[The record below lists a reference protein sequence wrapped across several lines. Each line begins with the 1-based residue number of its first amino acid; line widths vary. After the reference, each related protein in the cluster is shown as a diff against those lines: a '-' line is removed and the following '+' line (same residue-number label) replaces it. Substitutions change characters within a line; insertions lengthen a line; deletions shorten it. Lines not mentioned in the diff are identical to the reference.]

1 MFVTKYLNTEGLLME
16 KRIKYFTNDL
26 IDNLVSESEFPMNSL
41 SIQISFSY
49 ASKLI
54 NINWNDILFA
64 INNGYFNNASA
75 IEYAVILLGKDE
87 ENEKIL
93 DLACIN
99 SQEITKEELLQEYVI
114 ELADTVSEKEKEE
127 TKDKIMYVLLN
138 LLFDNKNTFEDPL
151 SAIEVIYDDFNF
163 PKSIENFVRYMQIE
177 EENSVSIVEMY
188 YNNWEKYLCSQ
199 KSRFSP
205 TE

>member
-1 MFVTKYLNTEGLLME
+1 MFATNYLKAGGLLME
-16 KRIKYFTNDL
+16 NRIEYFTNDL
-26 IDNLVSESEFPMNSL
+26 IDKMVSESEFPMNSL
-41 SIQISFSY
+41 SIQIPFSY
-49 ASKLI
+49 ALELV

-75 IEYAVILLGKDE
+75 IEYAIILLGKDE

-99 SQEITKEELLQEYVI
+99 SSEITKEELLQEYVI
-114 ELADTVSEKEKEE
+114 ELADTVPEREKEE

-151 SAIEVIYDDFNF
+151 SAIEVVYDDFNF
-163 PKSIENFVRYMQIE
+163 PKLIENFVRYMQIE
-177 EENSVSIVEMY
+177 KENSISIVKQY

-199 KSRFSP
+199 KSRFSL